1 VTIVTINVKNSNLTA
16 IFYDNLWKPV
26 EERQNHS
33 EYINKAIGHG
43 FEDGSGI
50 GCTTPV
56 KI

>member
-1 VTIVTINVKNSNLTA
+1 MA
-16 IFYDNLWKPV
+16 IFYDNLWKLV

-33 EYINKAIGHG
+33 EYLNKAIGHG

-56 KI
+56 KICGEV